1 MDATDVE
8 VHVPEPM
15 TNLHTGLTT
24 AEVDE
29 RLAKYGK
36 NEVVAE
42 QTPWY
47 MKVLVRYCGLVP
59 IIMLVVS
66 LLSATIVAECEDD
79 IVDTSTCECKENR
92 DWISFALLFFELNL
106 IVWVDYLGEVS
117 SGNAIEQLKKL
128 SAPTTKVLRNG
139 VWADLD
145 KTLLVPGDIV
155 GLVIGAT
162 VPSDGVLRGNGPAE
176 KFAPLKI
183 DAASVTGEPLPET
196 KRVGDEVIAATTILT
211 GELEM
216 QVTHTG
222 ARSSIG
228 KSMKLINEVGVKGGK
243 LKTMLGNL
251 ARSIAAIAA
260 VFCTLLFVVVVVR
273 DGMQVAQA
281 VKLSFVVL
289 VAVLPVAMPV
299 VITTG
304 LAVGALELSRENA
317 IVQRLSAI
325 EEMAGMD
332 ILCSDKTGT
341 LTKVHGVTHSP
352 TRSPPRD
359 TSCTHTLTP

>member
-1 MDATDVE
+1 MEATDVE
-8 VHVPEPM
+8 VYVPEPM

-79 IVDTSTCECKENR
+79 IVATSCECKENR

-139 VWADLD
+139 EWADLD

-162 VPSDGVLRGNGPAE
+162 VPSDGLLRGDGPAE

-196 KRVGDEVIAATTILT
+196 KCVGDEVIAATTILT

-341 LTKVHGVTHSP
+341 LTKVRGVKHTPTYHSAIFASLTH
-352 TRSPPRD
+352 
-359 TSCTHTLTP
+359 